1 MNEHNSSLCQYQQ
14 KKGDSNE
21 TKGKSKGKD
30 KGTTVTEI

>member
-1 MNEHNSSLCQYQQ
+1 MNTIHHYANINR
-14 KKGDSNE
+14 KKGDSND